1 MSTAEPTDVRP
12 VRGVQPQRR
21 ASAWSRTRT
30 RCSRWPGHTAPL
42 IQEDVRAMAGLEVEG
57 EDQAGFIDPELFGDI
72 PDVFTAFTFD
82 AVQTVLRDGETFS
95 SKGYEDVMGQVM
107 GHTILEMDE
116 PEHHTYRGHRAAGV
130 QPQDDGALG
139 GRGDHADRRRAHRR
153 VHRPRPRRARPRAH
167 VPVPGARDRPPARA
181 SHAKTCRSST
191 GWRSS

>member
-1 MSTAEPTDVRP
+1 MSTVEPTEYDPFEEFNRSAGI
-12 VRGVQPQRR
+12 GVVEDPYPMFALARQ
-21 ASAWSRTRT
+21 
-30 RCSRWPGHTAPL
+30 TAPL

-116 PEHHTYRGHRAAGV
+116 PEHHHYRGIV
-130 QPQDDGALG
+130 QQAFSRKTMERWEVEAITPIVDEHIDAFID
-139 GRGDHADRRRAHRR
+139 RGQ
-153 VHRPRPRRARPRAH
+153 RRARARAH
-167 VPVPGARDRPPARA
+167 VPVPGARHRAPARPA
-181 SHAKTCRSST
+181 QLGDARTSTGSRSS
-191 GWRSS
+191 